1 MGRLDKPKS
10 HAAHCA
16 LVIVG
21 RQNASAKV
29 HFRDS
34 PLGRTDQDRVE
45 NGYPPRLLT
54 SKPRNISAPQKVNS

>member
-29 HFRDS
+29 HFKDS

-45 NGYPPRLLT
+45 NGDPTTTTEVETAKHLCT
-54 SKPRNISAPQKVNS
+54 TEG